1 MPHKISCAINSTPDT
16 SSNSS
21 TELGEKESWKLG
33 FSLIQPNLATCSIGG
48 THNIC
53 RHSSEDSAPN
63 PWRRFGPSQPGRVSS
78 PPNHHPATTLQ
89 LVQCKADTWWAKGR
103 KSARLEETHK
113 EAELP
118 GSTPWQYG
126 PLAIVI
132 HTPHHSAPML
142 QVNQVPYQ
150 IVIHTK
156 RGWRRFVALGRTSQ
170 PMHRWEVNNK
180 LTRSSPSMESLNN
193 DDNKNRKEPVIPICR
208 YVYIYIRSVYLYIY
222 ICVCMCVYI
231 CTEI

>member
-78 PPNHHPATTLQ
+78 PPTTILQ
-89 LVQCKADTWWAKGR
+89 PPCNLSNAKRTHGEPR
-103 KSARLEETHK
+103 DGNRLDWKRPIRRQNYRAAH
-113 EAELP
+113 P
-118 GSTPWQYG
+118 GSMGRWRLSYTRRITPLQCSKWTKSHTRLSYTRNG
-126 PLAIVI
+126 AGGVLLPLAG
-132 HTPHHSAPML
+132 PA
-142 QVNQVPYQ
+142 NQC
-150 IVIHTK
+150 T
-156 RGWRRFVALGRTSQ
+156 G
-170 PMHRWEVNNK
+170 EK
-180 LTRSSPSMESLNN
+180 LTKSWL
-193 DDNKNRKEPVIPICR
+193 DLHLKWNR
-208 YVYIYIRSVYLYIY
+208 
-222 ICVCMCVYI
+222 
-231 CTEI
+231 

>member
-1 MPHKISCAINSTPDT
+1 MTQRFPEFIHLKNSGLSSAKWKICKVGKKSEISRPCNNSCKNNASQNLLRDQLNASYVF
-16 SSNSS
+16 
-21 TELGEKESWKLG
+21 KL
-33 FSLIQPNLATCSIGG
+33 FNWTWWERILEAWIQPN
-48 THNIC
+48 
-53 RHSSEDSAPN
+53 SAEFGHLLH
-63 PWRRFGPSQPGRVSS
+63 WGYTQHLQTFKRRLSTKPLTTFRAIPTWACFT

-89 LVQCKADTWWAKGR
+89 LVQCKANTWWAKGR

-132 HTPHHSAPML
+132 HTPHDSAPML

-170 PMHRWEVNNK
+170 PMHRWEVNKK
-180 LTRSSPSMESLNN
+180 LTRSSP
-193 DDNKNRKEPVIPICR
+193 
-208 YVYIYIRSVYLYIY
+208 
-222 ICVCMCVYI
+222 
-231 CTEI
+231 